1 MAYVPQQAWIQNAT
15 LRDNIVFGLDFDQDW
30 YDKVV
35 EACALQQDLD
45 MLPAGD
51 LTEIGE
57 KVSCLPRGSLWRNTL
72 FISQQHGLEWLPL
85 DVLVDMQNRT
95 VY

>member
-15 LRDNIVFGLDFDQDW
+15 LRDNIVFGLDFDQNW

-57 KVSCLPRGSLWRNTL
+57 KVGCLLCHVGPCGAACSSSLNYTA
-72 FISQQHGLEWLPL
+72 
-85 DVLVDMQNRT
+85 
-95 VY
+95 

>member
-15 LRDNIVFGLDFDQDW
+15 LRDNIVFGLDFNQDW

-57 KVSCLPRGSLWRNTL
+57 KVSCLLCHVGPCGATRSSSLNNTA
-72 FISQQHGLEWLPL
+72 
-85 DVLVDMQNRT
+85 
-95 VY
+95 